1 MAVLDVFEEEGLVEN
16 ALAVGNYLM
25 EGLNELRTNDTA
37 EHIKDIRGRG
47 LMIGIDLD
55 VPHKD
60 VRVPLIHE
68 EHCHQHSAPAAPSLP
83 IQTGSGRIHTKT
95 KQHTE
100 EIMKISIIGV
110 GAMGGALAEGL
121 IKGDY
126 IQNEDICVADPSRLS
141 RERFADMGITA
152 TPSNQLAAQGADI
165 VCVVVKPW
173 LVEQVLK
180 SIKDVLDYQQ
190 QTLVVVAAGVKSS
203 DITSWLDKGGN
214 MLPTFLVIPNIA
226 IAQLQSMTFIVP
238 GASAT
243 QQQTDQVRALFDS
256 MGQSIITD
264 EQHLAAGT
272 TLASCGIAYA
282 MRYIRAASEGGV
294 ELGFK
299 ADEAKQIVMQT
310 VKGAVDLLQATGLH
324 PEAAIDL
331 VTTPGGVTI
340 KGLNE
345 MEHAGFTSAVI
356 RGLKAGAK

>member
-1 MAVLDVFEEEGLVEN
+1 
-16 ALAVGNYLM
+16 
-25 EGLNELRTNDTA
+25 
-37 EHIKDIRGRG
+37 
-47 LMIGIDLD
+47 
-55 VPHKD
+55 
-60 VRVPLIHE
+60 
-68 EHCHQHSAPAAPSLP
+68 
-83 IQTGSGRIHTKT
+83 
-95 KQHTE
+95 
-100 EIMKISIIGV
+100 MKISIIGKTKQDTEYFMKISIIGA
-110 GAMGGALAEGL
+110 GAMGGAIAEGL

-126 IQNEDICVADPSRLS
+126 IQNEDICVSDPVRQT
-141 RERFADMGITA
+141 RDKFANMGITA

-180 SIKDVLDYQQ
+180 SIKDVLDYDKQI
-190 QTLVVVAAGVKSS
+190 LVVVAAGVKSES
-203 DITSWLDKGGN
+203 IKEWLSKDSK
-214 MLPTFLVIPNIA
+214 MIPLFLVIPNIA

-238 GASAT
+238 SIAAE
-243 QQQTDQVRALFDS
+243 QQHTEQVQALFDS
-256 MGQSIITD
+256 MGKSIITD
-264 EQHLAAGT
+264 EQHLGAGT

-282 MRYIRAASEGGV
+282 MRYVRAASEGGV

-310 VKGAVDLLQATGLH
+310 MKGAVELLQATGLH

-345 MEHAGFTSAVI
+345 MEHAGFTSSVI